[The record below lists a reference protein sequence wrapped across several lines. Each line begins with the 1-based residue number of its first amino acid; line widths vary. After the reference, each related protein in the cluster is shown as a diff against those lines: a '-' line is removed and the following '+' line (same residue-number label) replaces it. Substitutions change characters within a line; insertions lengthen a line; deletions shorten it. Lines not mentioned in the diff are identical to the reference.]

1 MAVGWFSGQSDVVQ
15 KLHERQVPVFASPLD
30 AVTGPFFGLEHRR
43 AQDEL
48 MQMPPDLSDLFT
60 PNPEPTR
67 ALLRRHVSQGLL
79 TLPERETFGV
89 LQTYGLALEQGVVKR
104 SCAPGLATTPSLV
117 PLSFWGRLVPHWRA
131 PLRCRRLIFR

>member
-1 MAVGWFSGQSDVVQ
+1 
-15 KLHERQVPVFASPLD
+15 
-30 AVTGPFFGLEHRR
+30 
-43 AQDEL
+43 

-89 LQTYGLALEQGVVKR
+89 LQTYGLALEQGSGETELCAGFGDDPVFGPLVVLGT
-104 SCAPGLATTPSLV
+104 PGSALASTIAL
-117 PLSFWGRLVPHWRA
+117 A
-131 PLRCRRLIFR
+131 A